1 MAYLDPG
8 TGSLLI
14 QLLIGGALGIGL
26 AIRIFWKNI
35 IGLFNKNKPGE
46 DDLEDPT
53 AIINDTDE
61 V

>member
-35 IGLFNKNKPGE
+35 TGFFNKNKQAEG
-46 DDLEDPT
+46 DLEDPT
-53 AIINDTDE
+53 EIIEDIDE
-61 V
+61 I

>member
-14 QLLIGGALGIGL
+14 QLIIGGALGIGL

-35 IGLFNKNKPGE
+35 TGFFTKGKSTG
-46 DDLEDPT
+46 DDFEDPT
-53 AIINDTDE
+53 EISDKADKI
-61 V
+61 

>member
-26 AIRIFWKNI
+26 AVRIFWKNI
-35 IGLFNKNKPGE
+35 KGLFNKNIPAG
-46 DDLEDPT
+46 DDLTDPT
-53 AIINDTDE
+53 EISEDIDE

>member
-14 QLLIGGALGIGL
+14 QLLIGGALGIAL
-26 AIRIFWKNI
+26 AVRIFWKNI
-35 IGLFNKNKPGE
+35 TGIFNKNKPA
-46 DDLEDPT
+46 DDELEDPT
-53 AIINDTDE
+53 AIIDETDE